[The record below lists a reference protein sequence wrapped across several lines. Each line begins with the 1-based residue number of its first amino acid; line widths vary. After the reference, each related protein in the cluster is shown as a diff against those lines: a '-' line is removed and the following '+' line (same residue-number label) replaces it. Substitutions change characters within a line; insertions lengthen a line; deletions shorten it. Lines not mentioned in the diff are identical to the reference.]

1 MPPTLAARDSIDAGA
16 HTAYRFA
23 RLKDLPEHPLF
34 ALIHARLAMG
44 ASPFATAKWVQAT
57 VAPEDPYSLASMPL
71 MTLNSRLRRYAA
83 MLPATAK
90 LPRSYL
96 DDLTK
101 GLQIEINVVAELA
114 AAIYYQKQRISQFAE
129 SEKSFPLGV
138 TSEQQRK
145 EVVTLADLLVRM
157 RDTQIALG
165 LVPRVLS
172 PQISATPAGIED
184 DDGLGADPFTRFLLD
199 NPQAI
204 PHVMAGLDRVVSG
217 LVEVE

>member
-1 MPPTLAARDSIDAGA
+1 M
-16 HTAYRFA
+16 AYRFA
-23 RLKDLPEHPLF
+23 RLKDLPEHPMF

-44 ASPFATAKWVQAT
+44 ESPFATAKWVQA
-57 VAPEDPYSLASMPL
+57 VVPPEDRYSPASMPL

-83 MLPATAK
+83 MLPATGK

-96 DDLTK
+96 DDLIK
-101 GLQIEINVVAELA
+101 GLQIEINVMSELA
-114 AAIYYQKQRISQFAE
+114 AAIVYQKQRISQFAE
-129 SEKSFPLGV
+129 SEKSFPLGT

-145 EVVTLADLLVRM
+145 EVMTLVDMLVRM

-165 LVPRVLS
+165 LVP
-172 PQISATPAGIED
+172 QISGTGSVQGAGFD
-184 DDGLGADPFTRFLLD
+184 DDRIGADPFTRFLLD

-217 LVEVE
+217 LDEPE